1 MSSEEVGRLEPAPG
15 SDGRA
20 EGTLNLADPK
30 AMRAMAHPVRMALME
45 LLAVAP
51 TLTATRASEVL
62 GESPANC
69 AFHLRT
75 LAKYGFIREAGG
87 GKGRER
93 PWARVHRSISL
104 STKGQAD
111 YQAELAARTLS
122 AAFGERM
129 LQRIRHAYTN
139 AAWPKGWEDAVFASD
154 SVRFLTAEE
163 AIAISRE
170 IRAIIDRYEG
180 RREDPGSRPAG
191 ALPVEIAHYIFPLAE
206 LAGVAG
212 QPDRPQAADND
223 R

>member
-1 MSSEEVGRLEPAPG
+1 MSSEEV
-15 SDGRA
+15 
-20 EGTLNLADPK
+20 GTLNLADPK

-51 TLTATRASEVL
+51 TLTATQASEAL

-75 LAKYGFIREAGG
+75 LAKYGFVREAGG

-93 PWARVHRSISL
+93 PWTRVHRSINL
-104 STKGQAD
+104 DTEGQAD

-122 AAFGERM
+122 EAYGERM
-129 LQRIRHAYTN
+129 LERVRYAYTN
-139 AAWPKGWEDAVFASD
+139 AVWPEGWEQAVISSD

-163 AIAISRE
+163 AIGISQE

-191 ALPVEIAHYIFPLAE
+191 ALPVQVAHYIFPMAE
-206 LAGVAG
+206 LAGLAG
-212 QPDRPQAADND
+212 QPGRPQDADND